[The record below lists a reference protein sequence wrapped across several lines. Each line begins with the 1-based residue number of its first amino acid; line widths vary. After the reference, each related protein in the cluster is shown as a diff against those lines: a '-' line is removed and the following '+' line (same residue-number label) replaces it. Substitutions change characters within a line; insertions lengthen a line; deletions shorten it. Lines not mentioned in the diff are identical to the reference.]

1 MPERLAAIVG
11 RPNVGKSALFNR
23 LAGRRIAIVHD
34 MPGVTR
40 DRIHAT
46 CKRGRAPFEVVDTGG
61 IGGSVD
67 LDFTA
72 QVHSEADIAV
82 ETANVVLFV
91 VDAQSGIT
99 PVDAELARKL
109 RKSSK
114 PLILVINKV
123 DQQQHSVNAAE
134 FDRLGFADTVLVSAE
149 HDRGINDLVDSIEEK
164 LPPYVEED
172 EAAKEEAAARRPM
185 KIALVGRPNVGKSS
199 LTNAIL
205 RDERTLVSSIAGTTR
220 DAVDVPYQHGS
231 KHYVLIDTAGI
242 RHRSK
247 VSHSVEVFSV
257 MRSENSITRAD
268 LVCLVIDASAGV
280 TAMDKKIAGL
290 IQEANKPCVVA
301 VNKWD
306 LVQDQTKDKGKLKAF
321 LDDVHAQLVAVS
333 YAPFV
338 FCSAADRVDITRL
351 FKTFEKVRSVGL
363 RHLGTGVLNRI
374 IQSAMTAN
382 PAPSKSGKRFKVLYA
397 TQPEREG
404 RGLLSPV
411 EIVVFCNDGKLVGD
425 SYRRYMENRIR
436 EVEPFEGLPIL
447 FRFRSRE
454 EKPGG
459 GRGGGK
465 PGGGRRKGRTR
476 D

>member
-1 MPERLAAIVG
+1 MSERIAAIVG

-46 CKRGRAPFEVVDTGG
+46 CRRGAAPFEVVDTGG

-82 ETANVVLFV
+82 ETADVVLFV

-109 RKSSK
+109 RRSQK

-123 DQQQHSVNAAE
+123 DHAQHMVNASE
-134 FDRLGFADTVLVSAE
+134 IDRLGFATSVAVSAE
-149 HDRGINDLVDSIEEK
+149 DDRGISELVGEIEEK
-164 LPPYVEED
+164 LPPYVELD
-172 EAAKEEAAARRPM
+172 EAAQEEAIAREPL
-185 KIALVGRPNVGKSS
+185 KISLVGRPNVGKSS

-231 KHYVLIDTAGI
+231 KNYILIDTAGI

-257 MRSENSITRAD
+257 
-268 LVCLVIDASAGV
+268 
-280 TAMDKKIAGL
+280 
-290 IQEANKPCVVA
+290 
-301 VNKWD
+301 
-306 LVQDQTKDKGKLKAF
+306 
-321 LDDVHAQLVAVS
+321 
-333 YAPFV
+333 
-338 FCSAADRVDITRL
+338 
-351 FKTFEKVRSVGL
+351 
-363 RHLGTGVLNRI
+363 
-374 IQSAMTAN
+374 
-382 PAPSKSGKRFKVLYA
+382 
-397 TQPEREG
+397 
-404 RGLLSPV
+404 
-411 EIVVFCNDGKLVGD
+411 
-425 SYRRYMENRIR
+425 
-436 EVEPFEGLPIL
+436 
-447 FRFRSRE
+447 
-454 EKPGG
+454 
-459 GRGGGK
+459 
-465 PGGGRRKGRTR
+465 
-476 D
+476 